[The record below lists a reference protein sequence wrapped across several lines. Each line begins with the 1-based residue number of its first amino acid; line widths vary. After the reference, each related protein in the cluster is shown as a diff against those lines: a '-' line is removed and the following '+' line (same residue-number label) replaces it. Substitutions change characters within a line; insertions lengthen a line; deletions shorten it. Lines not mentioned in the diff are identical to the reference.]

1 MSIAWQSGHGMVMA
15 MEIEPLLASVMQT
28 GFPAVV
34 AIYLL
39 VRFEAK
45 LDTLADVIN
54 DLKCSIDARYRD

>member
-1 MSIAWQSGHGMVMA
+1 MVMT
-15 MEIEPLLASVMQT
+15 MELEPLLTSIMQA

-54 DLKCSIDARYRD
+54 DLKCTIEARHID

>member
-1 MSIAWQSGHGMVMA
+1 

-45 LDTLADVIN
+45 LDALADVIN
-54 DLKCSIDARYRD
+54 DLKCSIDNKYRD

>member
-1 MSIAWQSGHGMVMA
+1 MD
-15 MEIEPLLASVMQT
+15 IEPLLTGIMQK

-45 LDTLADVIN
+45 LNALADVII
-54 DLKCSIDARYRD
+54 DLKCAIDARYRD